1 MQNIFSDYPQASCK
15 QGWEFNAAPD
25 ARSAFVT
32 AETAGAITQ
41 SGTDWLLQVM
51 EPEAPCSARLLYNGF
66 SVLARKHPDRNHI
79 YALVVAPGVLRGT
92 VAGLPPPRLT
102 AKTGIFQE
110 EGLTL
115 HKDEQF
121 FTVLVQRNNEF
132 CLVAEAASREQ
143 ALAKAET
150 AFEEDF
156 ESLIK
161 RETAR
166 RQRVDSLFGPN
177 PRHNPPVALA
187 AESLMRRLR
196 NGTGVL
202 SGLWSEAEGFEEET
216 FSLNELYPLVKAWL
230 LIDPQTAVELMKTVL
245 SLQQATGGFPAWI
258 EPAGR
263 CSASTMWPLLAQTCE
278 MVLRS
283 CPDPALLKQMLPVL
297 RKYVPWALRRFDPH
311 RDRIP
316 AWQSEQEIFV
326 PGSFERGKATP
337 ELTVMLINEI
347 ESFLR
352 LCEESE
358 DIETAA
364 VSLQEE
370 HTQLVQALT
379 GTFWNPEARAF
390 SNILKNGHLLNEP
403 SFGSFLPLLWGGLDG
418 GYKTT
423 LLQNFEDTHSFPGQV
438 DAGGWKQEQIDDTR
452 HLPAIHQFMALEA
465 LRVADSN
472 RALLMLFVRR
482 SREAFAAWFERES
495 ITAARLTDH
504 NLNTDEPAFALGP
517 VTASFVLNI
526 QQEFQRSA
534 RQTATGIQRLL
545 SWAHHLRIGTGE
557 LRILAVFI
565 LASVFAHLFY
575 NNPRSDDAAPHL
587 AEAALNYEQG
597 RYTQALEIC
606 RHYPH
611 EPLSRLLQAN
621 LLMLAERPVDA
632 EKLYRAAL
640 KQEIGSP
647 SALFGLALSLQ
658 MSGRLEEAVR
668 RYGDFIDIYALTH
681 PEAAELA
688 DEFRALAREAFLKPP
703 KWRRIYIMPM
713 MNDLGL

>member
-1 MQNIFSDYPQASCK
+1 MQNIFSDYPQVSCK

-25 ARSAFVT
+25 SRDPFVT

-41 SGTDWLLQVM
+41 SGAGWLLQVM

-79 YALVVAPGVLRGT
+79 YALVIAPGVLRGI
-92 VAGLPPPRLT
+92 VAGLPQPRLT
-102 AKTGIFQE
+102 AESGILHE
-110 EGLTL
+110 KNLTL
-115 HKDEQF
+115 HKGEKF
-121 FTVLVQRNNEF
+121 LTALVQRNNEF
-132 CLVAEAASREQ
+132 CLVTGAASREQ
-143 ALAKAET
+143 ALAKAEI

-156 ESLIK
+156 ESLIR

-166 RQRVDSLFGPN
+166 RQRVNNLFGPN

-187 AESLMRRLR
+187 AETLMRRLR
-196 NGTGVL
+196 TGTGVL
-202 SGLWSEAEGFEEET
+202 AGLWSEAEGFEQET
-216 FSLNELYPLVKAWL
+216 FSINELYPLVKAWL
-230 LIDPQTAVELMKTVL
+230 LIEPQTAIELTKTAL
-245 SLQQATGGFPAWI
+245 SLQQAGGGFPAWI
-258 EPAGR
+258 EPGGR
-263 CSASTMWPLLAQTCE
+263 CSASASWPLLAQTCE
-278 MVLRS
+278 MLLRD
-283 CPDPALLKQMLPVL
+283 CPDPGLLKQMLPVL

-326 PGSFERGKATP
+326 PGHFERGKATP

-358 DIETAA
+358 DIEAA
-364 VSLQEE
+364 EASLQEE

-379 GTFWNPEARAF
+379 ETFWNPETRAF
-390 SNILKNGHLLNEP
+390 SNIWKNGRLLNEP
-403 SFGSFLPLLWGGLDG
+403 SFGSFLPLFWSGLDG
-418 GYKTT
+418 GYKATM
-423 LLQNFEDTHSFPGQV
+423 LQKFEDTHSFPGQV
-438 DAGGWKQEQIDDTR
+438 DRGGWKQEQIDDTR

-465 LRVADSN
+465 LRVADAN

-482 SREAFAAWFERES
+482 SREGFAAWFERES

-504 NLNTDEPAFALGP
+504 NRNTDEPAFALGP
-517 VTASFVLNI
+517 VTASFLLNI
-526 QQEFQRSA
+526 QQEFQQGA
-534 RQTATGIQRLL
+534 RQTDTGIQRLR
-545 SWAHHLRIGTGE
+545 SWAYHLRIDPGG
-557 LRILAVFI
+557 LRIIAVSILAVVFI
-565 LASVFAHLFY
+565 HLFY
-575 NNPRSDDAAPHL
+575 HNPRSDDAAPRL
-587 AEAALNYEQG
+587 AEAVLNYKQG

-606 RHYPH
+606 RRYPN
-611 EPLSRLLQAN
+611 EALSRLLAAN
-621 LLMLAERPVDA
+621 LLMLAERPVEA

-640 KQEIGSP
+640 LQETGSP

-658 MSGRLEEAVR
+658 MSGRFEEAVR
-668 RYGDFIDIYALTH
+668 RYGDFIDIYAPIY

-688 DEFRALAREAFLKPP
+688 DEFRALAQEAFLKPP
-703 KWRRIYIMPM
+703 KWRRLYAMPM